1 MFAPRKSYAM
11 HTPCTLC
18 SIVPCSL
25 LAGFLAKGVAG
36 AVLVTTTTV
45 NPFGP
50 LLLVANFIDVISLRL
65 ASNILYTAT
74 AIFII
79 DIIRQNRHLDAR

>member
-1 MFAPRKSYAM
+1 M
-11 HTPCTLC
+11 HIPCTLC

-25 LAGFLAKGVAG
+25 LAGFPAKGAAG
-36 AVLVTTTTV
+36 AVLVSTNTF

-65 ASNILYTAT
+65 ASNTLYTAT
-74 AIFII
+74 TIFII
-79 DIIRQNRHLDAR
+79 DIIRQNTHLDSR